1 MRSLG
6 ERSDRD
12 LIFRQAL
19 LNSKPVAGQDSLFAS
34 AVIDRKKNEIIVKIV
49 NSASVEKTTTLDIEG
64 AANSL
69 TVGTQTVLTGSPD
82 QMNTLDAPFTV
93 APVVSPLKLKGKKLD
108 IVLKPFSF
116 TVIKLAK

>member
-34 AVIDRKKNEIIVKIV
+34 AVIDRKKNEITIKIV
-49 NSASVEKTTTLDIEG
+49 NSASVEKATTFYGD
-64 AANSL
+64 
-69 TVGTQTVLTGSPD
+69 
-82 QMNTLDAPFTV
+82 
-93 APVVSPLKLKGKKLD
+93 
-108 IVLKPFSF
+108 
-116 TVIKLAK
+116 

>member
-34 AVIDRKKNEIIVKIV
+34 AVIDRKKKEITIKIV
-49 NSASVEKTTTLDIEG
+49 NSLLWRKQLR
-64 AANSL
+64 
-69 TVGTQTVLTGSPD
+69 
-82 QMNTLDAPFTV
+82 
-93 APVVSPLKLKGKKLD
+93 
-108 IVLKPFSF
+108 F
-116 TVIKLAK
+116 TVIKLAM